1 MSDFFYYG
9 QKDTIQRLNE
19 LAGRGVVVA
28 SYAPAVGLSPLGGS
42 NGYMNPA
49 WIDPAIPIRSDKPL
63 GAGGTAKYGYDY
75 LQNGGGA
82 RCLLVAQIPV
92 GTYASLRISG
102 VQTFFSGGVWQST
115 EVNIVIH
122 GQDGLKVEWHANG
135 RRSEQ
140 TSFLV
145 TLLGDGAYNVYA
157 YLGPGAYCRCSFD
170 LLGSGATTFSSPAE
184 TSAVTGTLVF
194 NTAETV
200 GAAGYVAPRWYDFPS
215 PGAGTLFNKAVGAGD
230 GGITT
235 SFLSAGA
242 LVSELSPGV
251 GKEVLRLGVGGI
263 GGFAYTGCFGLLASS
278 GTGSM
283 QKEGYRLSV
292 KAYDTGSNTWSVDLL
307 GIKGN
312 GQVYMPLLKAGSND
326 ASLSHH
332 NISGPSGSVENA
344 EIVYIGRD
352 GAAQPSVGIR
362 ASNGAGGWGT
372 IASVLYVGSAST
384 GRSVNCV
391 GTVNTSGNDYAE
403 YIFKSPA
410 CGVVAP
416 GQLVGITA
424 DNKVT
429 DQWADAVMF
438 SIKSTAPSFV
448 GGDSWAS
455 DVGSRPSPQ
464 AGAVPTQPEHR
475 VDVVTQRP
483 VPGANP
489 PEYENVV
496 TEPGDTNDEWAE
508 KQSTYTVALAAH
520 ELAVQQDA
528 EAMATFDAA
537 LEVERQKVDR
547 IAIAGRVPVNVQG
560 AQPGDYIVPMQDGA
574 GIQGIAVHE
583 GDLTMKQYLHA
594 VGRVIS
600 IEPDGRAY
608 VMVKAV

>member
-1 MSDFFYYG
+1 MGDFFYYG

-19 LAGRGVVVA
+19 LAGRGAVVA
-28 SYAPAVGLSPLGGS
+28 SYAPAVGRSPLGGS

-49 WIDPAIPIRSDKPL
+49 WLDPAIPIRSDKPL

-82 RCLLVAQIPV
+82 RYLLVAQVPV

-115 EVNIVIH
+115 EVNMVIH

-145 TLLGDGAYNVYA
+145 TLRDDGAYNVYA

-170 LLGSGATTFSSPAE
+170 LLGSGATTFSSPSE
-184 TSAVTGTLVF
+184 TSAVTGTPVF
-194 NTAETV
+194 NTAQTV
-200 GAAGYVAPRWYDFPS
+200 GAAEYVAPRWYDFPS
-215 PGAGTLFNKAVGAGD
+215 PGAGTLFNKIVGAGD

-235 SFLSAGA
+235 SFLAAGA
-242 LVSELSPGV
+242 LVGELSPGV
-251 GKEVLRLGVGGI
+251 GKDVLRLGVGGI
-263 GGFAYTGCFGLLASS
+263 GGSAYTGCFGLSASS
-278 GTGSM
+278 GAGSM
-283 QKEGYRLSV
+283 HKEGYQLAV
-292 KAYDTGSNTWSVDLL
+292 KAYDTGSNAWSGDLL
-307 GIKGN
+307 SIKGT

-326 ASLSHH
+326 ASLSRH
-332 NISGPSGSVENA
+332 NISGPSGSAENA
-344 EIVYIGRD
+344 EILYIGRD

-384 GRSVNCV
+384 GRSVNCA
-391 GTVNTSGNDYAE
+391 GTISTSGNDYAE

-416 GQLVGITA
+416 GQIVGITA

-429 DQWADAVMF
+429 DQWADTVMF
-438 SIKSTAPSFV
+438 SVKSTAPSFV
-448 GGDSWAS
+448 GGDSWANE
-455 DVGSRPSPQ
+455 VGLQPSPQ
-464 AGAVPTQPEHR
+464 AGPAPTQLLRREDVVAQQAVPGT
-475 VDVVTQRP
+475 
-483 VPGANP
+483 NP
-489 PEYENVV
+489 PEYEDVV
-496 TEPGDTNDEWAE
+496 TDPGDTDDEWVE
-508 KQSTYTVALAAH
+508 KQAAFAAALGAH
-520 ELAVQQDA
+520 ELAMQHDA
-528 EAMATFDAA
+528 EAMAAFDAA
-537 LEVERQKVDR
+537 LEVARQKVDR
-547 IAIAGRVPVNVQG
+547 IAIVGRVPVNVLG
-560 AQPGDYIVPMQDGA
+560 AQPGDYIVPVQDGA
-574 GIQGIAVHE
+574 GIKGIAVHE
-583 GDLTMKQYLHA
+583 DDLSMKQYLHA

-600 IEPDGRAY
+600 IEPEGRAY

>member
-1 MSDFFYYG
+1 MGDFFYYG

-19 LAGRGVVVA
+19 LAGRGAVVA

-82 RCLLVAQIPV
+82 RCLLVAQILV

-102 VQTFFSGGVWQST
+102 VQTFFSGGVWHST

-145 TLLGDGAYNVYA
+145 TLLGDGAYNIYA

-170 LLGSGATTFSSPAE
+170 LLGSGATTFSSPVE

-194 NTAETV
+194 NTAQTV

-230 GGITT
+230 GSITT
-235 SFLSAGA
+235 TFLSAGA
-242 LVSELSPGV
+242 LQNELAPGAS
-251 GKEVLRLGVGGI
+251 KEILRLGVGGI
-263 GGFAYTGCFGLLASS
+263 DSLAHPGCFGFLASA
-278 GTGSM
+278 GTGSL
-283 QKEGYRLSV
+283 QKEGFRLAV
-292 KAYDTGSNTWSVDLL
+292 KAYDTGSNVWSADLL
-307 GIKGN
+307 SIKGD
-312 GQVYMPLLKAGSND
+312 GAVYMPLLKAGSSD
-326 ASLSHH
+326 ASTLRH
-332 NISGPSGSVENA
+332 NISRGTAQGN
-344 EIVYIGRD
+344 EILHVGRGGATNPCVAVLVSD
-352 GAAQPSVGIR
+352 GL
-362 ASNGAGGWGT
+362 GGWN
-372 IASVLYVGSAST
+372 AASSVLYAGKNSAT
-384 GRSVNCV
+384 GRSVSV
-391 GTVNTSGNDYAE
+391 PGTVNTMGNDYAE
-403 YIFKSPA
+403 YIFKCPT
-410 CGVVAP
+410 CGIVAP
-416 GQLVGITA
+416 GQIVGITA

-455 DVGSRPSPQ
+455 DIGSRPSPQ
-464 AGAVPTQPEHR
+464 AGPAPTESLR
-475 VDVVTQRP
+475 RADVVTQQP
-483 VPGANP
+483 VPGINP
-489 PEYENVV
+489 PEYEDVV
-496 TEPGDTNDEWAE
+496 TESGDTDDEWAE
-508 KQSTYTVALAAH
+508 KQATFTAALAAH
-520 ELAVQQDA
+520 ELAVQQDV
-528 EAMATFDAA
+528 ETMATFDAA
-537 LEVERQKVDR
+537 LEAARQKVDR
-547 IAIAGRVPVNVQG
+547 IAIAGRVPVNVLG
-560 AQPGDYIVPMQDGA
+560 AQPGDYIVPVQDGA
-574 GIQGIAVHE
+574 GIKGIAVHE
-583 GDLTMKQYLHA
+583 DDLSMKQYLHA

-600 IEPDGRAY
+600 IDPDGRAY